1 MHDQDDH
8 HRRKWRPFTGLRN
21 NFLAGLVVVAPIAV
35 TMWLI
40 WTFVGWIDSW
50 VLPFVPAAYQPNA
63 LIDWLF
69 GDSAWF
75 KMLFG
80 EDVRVNVRGL
90 GVVVFLIFT
99 VLVGWITKGLIGR
112 SFLSWG
118 EGLVDR
124 MPVVRSL
131 YNGLKQIA
139 ETVFSQST
147 DTKFDKACLVEY
159 PRKGIWAI
167 AFISTKA
174 KGEVDMRIPVDED
187 IISVFLPTTP
197 NPTSGFLLFVPRHS
211 VIELDMSVEDAA
223 KLVIS
228 AGWSIRI
235 RKIPASRLKHPAPND
250 HRPCSDRICHRL
262 FADPCDRRAERFCAA
277 AGVDEA
283 ACFLVVPVL
292 CRVGRTSDRGGRRWI
307 WCLGR
312 GDAVVAHRH
321 GIGRSCLP
329 DHLWPDALHGRVE
342 RQLRDGNRGV
352 NRAGLWGHLGHRRSL
367 HLGPTRMS
375 IWTRWA

>member
-50 VLPFVPAAYQPNA
+50 VLPFVPAAYQPDA

-69 GDSAWF
+69 GDSQWF

-99 VLVGWITKGLIGR
+99 VLVGWIAKGLIGR
-112 SFLSWG
+112 SFLAWG

-211 VIELDMSVEDAA
+211 VIELDMTVEDAA

-228 AGWSIRI
+228 AGLVYPNS
-235 RKIPASRLKHPAPND
+235 KDPSQPAETPN
-250 HRPCSDRICHRL
+250 IK
-262 FADPCDRRAERFCAA
+262 
-277 AGVDEA
+277 
-283 ACFLVVPVL
+283 
-292 CRVGRTSDRGGRRWI
+292 
-307 WCLGR
+307 
-312 GDAVVAHRH
+312 
-321 GIGRSCLP
+321 
-329 DHLWPDALHGRVE
+329 
-342 RQLRDGNRGV
+342 
-352 NRAGLWGHLGHRRSL
+352 
-367 HLGPTRMS
+367 
-375 IWTRWA
+375 